1 MSAVKPT
8 KKTPASRAAWKK
20 PQPDSVKLDAL
31 LDAAAMELNARGIAG
46 ARLAHVAKQVGV
58 GRAALY
64 YYVDSRE
71 DLAYRSY
78 LRACEATARDLAAA
92 KVEKNGLTRLIRF
105 LRLALDPGRA
115 PAVVLSEV
123 AYLGGDHRREIEAAH
138 ARNMRELRRFI
149 EDGIDDRSLRSC
161 DATVIAQTLFGMVSW
176 VPLAT
181 EYVSGYGAD
190 IRARAAEALCDLVEN
205 GTAADPGA
213 PFHCPLDFA
222 DFAFRPGNVFDRRD
236 ASEHKVELLLQTA
249 SRLFNQ
255 RGIDGTSLD
264 DITAALGA
272 TKGAFYHHLP
282 QKRTL
287 VVRCQQR
294 ATDLYERFAEAA
306 SKTGATGHQ
315 RTMIGLHLNVQA
327 QASAHAPLSPLTGLE
342 MLPASVLRDIRA
354 RSERITKRFEKFN
367 HDGIADRSLRK
378 FDVHTLS
385 LAGAGAFGWIPKW
398 WDPQKGP
405 SPRQL
410 ADEIVA
416 LFSHGIRRKRK

>member
-1 MSAVKPT
+1 MSA
-8 KKTPASRAAWKK
+8 
-20 PQPDSVKLDAL
+20 VKLDAL
-31 LDAAAMELNARGIAG
+31 LDAAAVEFNARGIAG
-46 ARLAHVAKQVGV
+46 ARLTQIGKQVGI
-58 GRAALY
+58 GRAAVY

-71 DLAYRSY
+71 ELAWRCY
-78 LRACEATARDLAAA
+78 LRACRVTADDLAAA
-92 KVEKNGLTRLIRF
+92 KAEGSGLSRLLRF
-105 LRLALDPGRA
+105 LELALDAKRA
-115 PAVVLSEV
+115 PAVVLSEIP
-123 AYLGGDHRREIEAAH
+123 YLGGEHRREIESAL
-138 ARNMRELRRFI
+138 ARNLRDLRRFI
-149 EDGIDDRSLRSC
+149 EDGIADRSLRAC
-161 DATVIAQTLFGMVSW
+161 DPAIVAQTLFGMVSW

-190 IRARAAEALCDLVEN
+190 VRSRAAAALCDFVEN
-205 GTAADPGA
+205 GTCADPA
-213 PFHCPLDFA
+213 TPFDCPLDFV

-249 SRLFNQ
+249 SRLFNR

-282 QKRTL
+282 QKKAL
-287 VVRCQQR
+287 VMRCVQR
-294 ATDLYERFAEAA
+294 ATDLFERFAEAA
-306 SKTGATGHQ
+306 GKTGRTGYEQ
-315 RTMIGLHLNVQA
+315 TMIGLHLNVQA
-327 QASAHAPLSPLTGLE
+327 QASEQAPLSPLTGLE

-354 RSERITKRFEKFN
+354 RSERITRRFEKFN
-367 HDGIADRSLRK
+367 RDGIADRSLRK

-398 WDPQKGP
+398 RDPERGP
-405 SPRQL
+405 TPRAL

>member
-1 MSAVKPT
+1 MSAVK
-8 KKTPASRAAWKK
+8 RAAWKK
-20 PQPDSVKLDAL
+20 PEPDSAKLDAL
-31 LDAAAMELNARGIAG
+31 LDAAAVELNARGIAG
-46 ARLAHVAKQVGV
+46 ARLAHVAKQVGI

-78 LRACEATARDLAAA
+78 LRACRATAQDLATARN
-92 KVEKNGLTRLIRF
+92 ERNGLARLICF
-105 LRLALDPGRA
+105 LRLALDPQRA
-115 PAVVLSEV
+115 PAVVLSEI
-123 AYLGGDHRREIEAAH
+123 AYLGGEQRREIDAAH
-138 ARNMRELRRFI
+138 ARNMRGLRRFV
-149 EDGIDDRSLRSC
+149 EDGIEDRSLRDC
-161 DATVIAQTLFGMVSW
+161 DAN
-176 VPLAT
+176 
-181 EYVSGYGAD
+181 

-205 GTAADPGA
+205 GTAADPDA

-236 ASEHKVELLLQTA
+236 ASEHKVELLLMTA

-287 VVRCQQR
+287 VMRCQQR

-306 SKTGATGHQ
+306 SKAGATGYE

-327 QASAHAPLSPLTGLE
+327 QASDHAPLSPLTGLE
-342 MLPASVLRDIRA
+342 MLPASALRDIRA

-378 FDVHTLS
+378 FDV
-385 LAGAGAFGWIPKW
+385 
-398 WDPQKGP
+398 
-405 SPRQL
+405 
-410 ADEIVA
+410 
-416 LFSHGIRRKRK
+416 

>member
-1 MSAVKPT
+1 MSAVN
-8 KKTPASRAAWKK
+8 RATWKK
-20 PQPDSVKLDAL
+20 PEPDSAKHAAL
-31 LDAAAMELNARGIAG
+31 LDAAAVEFNARGIAG
-46 ARLAHVAKQVGV
+46 ARLPQIGKAVGV

-71 DLAYRSY
+71 DLAYRCY
-78 LRACEATARDLAAA
+78 LRACQVTAGDLAAA
-92 KVEKNGLTRLIRF
+92 KQEKTGLAQLIRF
-105 LRLALDPGRA
+105 VELALDPKRA

-123 AYLGGDHRREIEAAH
+123 AYLDGQHRREIEAAH
-138 ARNMRELRRFI
+138 GRNMRTLRRFV
-149 EDGIDDRSLRSC
+149 EDGIADRSLREC
-161 DATVIAQTLFGMVSW
+161 DAEIIAQTLFGMVSW

-190 IRARAAEALCDLVEN
+190 VRARAADALRDLVEN
-205 GTAADPGA
+205 GTAADTDA
-213 PFHCPLDFA
+213 TFDCPLDFA
-222 DFAFRPGNVFDRRD
+222 SFAFRPGNVFDRRD

-282 QKRTL
+282 RKKAL
-287 VVRCQQR
+287 VMRCQQR
-294 ATDLYERFAEAA
+294 ATDLFERFAEAA
-306 SKTGATGHQ
+306 SRAGTSGHE

-327 QASAHAPLSPLTGLE
+327 QAAEQAPLSPLTGLE
-342 MLPASVLRDIRA
+342 MLPPSVLRDIRA
-354 RSERITKRFEKFN
+354 RSERITKRFEQFN
-367 HDGIADRSLRK
+367 RDGIADKSLRK

-398 WDPQKGP
+398 RDPLRGP
-405 SPRQL
+405 SPRAL

-416 LFSHGIRRKRK
+416 LFSHGIRRKKK